1 MSILKGLALVDI
13 IQQLHT
19 CACLLS
25 SLAFCHPLP
34 SVIPCLLSPRCM
46 VNAALCCACLCPCT
60 CAPQAL
66 HTCMTLLKSAAF
78 FQPECPHPMRA
89 KQRHTSLHSDHIRLP
104 LLQVGV

>member
-34 SVIPCLLSPRCM
+34 FVPTLHGQCCSVLRLSVPVHLRTPGATYLHD
-46 VNAALCCACLCPCT
+46 AAEKCCILSTRMPSSDAGKATP
-60 CAPQAL
+60 
-66 HTCMTLLKSAAF
+66 HVIAF
-78 FQPECPHPMRA
+78 
-89 KQRHTSLHSDHIRLP
+89 
-104 LLQVGV
+104 